1 MVKKQEQIESELRS
15 ILKKAKKGIFVKL
28 SLTNLIEGSRRMYV
42 IYNFYKSGNKFKLD
56 SNDDTLDLLNK
67 INLDFESLSRKI
79 KKIPLPIKDLLD
91 RKWEKEPNSEESI
104 HGSSSIILKK
114 LIILKKDFNNLS
126 NTLNEDFKNG
136 VILNVDP
143 IPLAIIQ
150 SAMTIWMDLLK
161 NKMPIKN
168 NRKLSKDLLVFI
180 EQVFEVFDCKEDV
193 SKSFYNWHNINNI
206 NNIN

>member
-104 HGSSSIILKK
+104 HGSS
-114 LIILKKDFNNLS
+114 
-126 NTLNEDFKNG
+126 
-136 VILNVDP
+136 
-143 IPLAIIQ
+143 
-150 SAMTIWMDLLK
+150 
-161 NKMPIKN
+161 
-168 NRKLSKDLLVFI
+168 
-180 EQVFEVFDCKEDV
+180 
-193 SKSFYNWHNINNI
+193 
-206 NNIN
+206 

>member
-28 SLTNLIEGSRRMYV
+28 SLTNLLEGSRRMYV

-56 SNDDTLDLLNK
+56 SNDETINLLNK
-67 INLDFESLSRKI
+67 INLDFDNLSRKI
-79 KKIPLPIKDLLD
+79 KKIPVPIKKLLD
-91 RKWEKEPNSEESI
+91 RKWEKEPNSEESV
-104 HGSSSIILKK
+104 HGHSSIILKK

-136 VILNVDP
+136 VILNIDP
-143 IPLAIIQ
+143 IPMAIIQ
-150 SAMTIWMDLLK
+150 STMTIWVDLLK
-161 NKMPIKN
+161 NKMPKKN
-168 NRKLSKDLLVFI
+168 NKNISKDLLIFI

-193 SKSFYNWHNINNI
+193 SKSFYTWHDINSMN
-206 NNIN
+206 

>member
-56 SNDDTLDLLNK
+56 SNDETINLLNK
-67 INLDFESLSRKI
+67 INLDFDNLSRKI
-79 KKIPLPIKDLLD
+79 KKIPVPIKKLLD
-91 RKWEKEPNSEESI
+91 RKWEKEPNSEESV
-104 HGSSSIILKK
+104 HGHSSIILKK
-114 LIILKKDFNNLS
+114 LIILKKDFSNLS

-136 VILNVDP
+136 VILNIDP
-143 IPLAIIQ
+143 IPMAIIQ
-150 SAMTIWMDLLK
+150 STMTIWVDLLK
-161 NKMPIKN
+161 NKMPKKN
-168 NRKLSKDLLVFI
+168 NKNISKDLLIFI

-193 SKSFYNWHNINNI
+193 SKSFYTWHDINSMN
-206 NNIN
+206 